1 MFEDILS
8 VLLAT
13 VGFICVV
20 ILTIFGSRW
29 YARRMGTIAG
39 GKHIHI
45 IDRIV
50 VGKSSTII
58 IIDVEGSQYLVGVNE
73 HRIEIM
79 KELDNPID
87 LRQPEKGES
96 GLSMKS
102 FKNYLHRGREN
113 D

>member
-1 MFEDILS
+1 MI
-8 VLLAT
+8 LAT
-13 VGFICVV
+13 LGFICVI
-20 ILTIFGSRW
+20 ILTFYASKW

-45 IDRIV
+45 VDRLA
-50 VGKSSTII
+50 VGKNSTII

-79 KELDNPID
+79 KELVEPIE
-87 LRQPEKGES
+87 LKSIEKPES
-96 GLSMKS
+96 GIGINS
-102 FKNYLHRGREN
+102 FKSYLHRNREN